1 LLTLSGGLLAATFI
15 CGKFIVEN
23 SMKPSKFIVSLLS
36 LFALFVMAATT
47 TVQADETS
55 QKIYKR
61 PDSLSNKKVSQKAAE
76 QAAKEAA
83 KKAALAC
90 EVSYD
95 KVTDHLNISAEA
107 VSLKVVLGR
116 VAQKSGIEVLF
127 DDAAEENV
135 SIDIQSSSLED
146 GIKNMLR
153 GRNYMLRYNRDDQ
166 AKLMLI
172 GVMVLPV
179 GEQDSSRAK
188 QLVPVESEAYSRARE
203 QQSKPI
209 SVQQSQQIDASMDR
223 WQARL
228 SEMPVERREAMEKKV
243 RARLEK
249 EARKEQ
255 QRVAR
260 QEKQKQ
266 KMAEREEKRK
276 KSREAML
283 QTLDPEIGR
292 AHV

>member
-1 LLTLSGGLLAATFI
+1 
-15 CGKFIVEN
+15 
-23 SMKPSKFIVSLLS
+23 MKPSKFIVSLLS

-61 PDSLSNKKVSQKAAE
+61 PDSLSNKKVSQKAEE

-83 KKAALAC
+83 KKAALAS

-166 AKLMLI
+166 ATLMLI